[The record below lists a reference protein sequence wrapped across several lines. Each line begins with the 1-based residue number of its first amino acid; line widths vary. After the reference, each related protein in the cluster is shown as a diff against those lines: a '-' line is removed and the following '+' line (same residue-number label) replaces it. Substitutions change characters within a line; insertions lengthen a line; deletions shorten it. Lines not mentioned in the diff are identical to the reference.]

1 MIFKYPNGQPFE
13 LYVVTGE
20 LLTALSVQAVP
31 FDGFKKIHAYHDK
44 LTFGEVASFVACHM
58 AAARIFGVDM
68 PEPQTMFGDDAYN
81 AGMLAEAFNAI
92 DSNKIAEILRG
103 GHEFHSTVIGQVIVV
118 AVDAGST
125 GKVHSWEKLKAKTLG
140 SAVLETI
147 YARVGY
153 LEAHF
158 GKIIKPNLG
167 DLTLAEVY
175 KLVHLQNP

>member
-1 MIFKYPNGQPFE
+1 MIFKYPNGDPFE
-13 LYVVTGE
+13 LYVVTGD
-20 LLTALSVQAVP
+20 LLNALASQAVP
-31 FDGFKKIHAYHDK
+31 FNGFKKIHAYHDK
-44 LTFGEVASFVACHM
+44 LTFGEVASFIACHM
-58 AAARIFGVDM
+58 AAAKVFGVDM
-68 PEPQTMFGDDAYN
+68 PEPASMFGEGYN
-81 AGMLAEAFNAI
+81 AGMVAEAFNAI
-92 DSNKIAEILRG
+92 DSNKIAEILRA

-125 GKVHSWEKLKAKTLG
+125 GKVHAWEKLKAKTVG

-153 LEAHF
+153 LDAHF
-158 GKIIKPNLG
+158 GKIMKPNLG